1 MMSARSK
8 RGFTLIELLVV
19 IAIIAVL
26 IALLLPAVQAAR
38 EAARR
43 SQCVNN
49 LKQIGLGLHNYHQTN
64 NVFPIGGANN
74 QCQPSAGQSCFSVGS
89 AWNGVS
95 AQSQMLSFLEQSSL
109 YSSINFSIAG
119 PGAPNNLGNVNS
131 TAYVTKINIF
141 LCPSDSNAG
150 TASADNGGFININS
164 YCSSYGTTTVGY
176 NTTSTGLFSYGTAYG
191 IRDCIDGSS
200 NTIAYGEVLVGDSQN
215 TPAKRS
221 NGVMNAAGVVGYFD
235 AEATVYTNVQA
246 DLNACTTAYLAG
258 NPTSGNFH
266 NSMGFMWFVGTL
278 GASMFNTIVPPNS
291 TQYKWG
297 GCKNSGGGWAEG
309 MNYVVS
315 SSNHSGGCNFLM
327 GDGSVRFIKST
338 VNPQTYMA
346 SGTRANGEVISSDSL

>member
-1 MMSARSK
+1 MSVRPK

-64 NVFPIGGANN
+64 DKFPIGGAND
-74 QCQPSAGQSCFSVGS
+74 QCQPGAGQNCFSVGF

-95 AQSQMLSFLEQSSL
+95 AQAQMLSYMEQTAI
-109 YSSINFSIAG
+109 YNSINFSIAG
-119 PGAPNNLGNVNS
+119 PGAPGGAGNINS

-150 TASADNGGFININS
+150 TATADNGGYYNINN
-164 YCSSYGTTTVGY
+164 YCASYGTTSQSYQTQ
-176 NTTSTGLFSYGTAYG
+176 STGLFAYGMAYG

-200 NTIAYGEVLVGDSQN
+200 NTIAYGEVLVGDASN

-221 NGVMNAAGVVGYFD
+221 NGINNASGVVGYFD
-235 AEATVYTNVQA
+235 AEATAYTNIQS
-246 DLNACTTAYLAG
+246 DLSACTTAYLGAA
-258 NPTSGNFH
+258 SGSFH
-266 NSMGFMWFVGTL
+266 NSMGAMWFVGTL
-278 GASMFNTIVPPNS
+278 GDSMFNTVVTPSS

-297 GCKNSGGGWAEG
+297 GCKSTGGGWAEG
-309 MNYVVS
+309 MNYVQA
-315 SSNHSGGCNFLM
+315 SSNHSGGANFLM
-327 GDGSVRFIKST
+327 ADGSVRFVKST
-338 VNPQTYMA
+338 ISYQTYMGL
-346 SGTRANGEVISSDSL
+346 GTKSNGEVIDANSY